1 MDIKSQKVEVHW
13 NYLLSIEND
22 LENLSRYIEFD
33 EKNFECFSV
42 EIARILLASAAET
55 DVVCKQLCLKLDPT
69 STAESINQY
78 RNEIC
83 AAFPKIYEFE
93 ILFPR
98 YGLSLVPWNT
108 WKDPM
113 GVPTW
118 WTAYNKVKHHRESE
132 YHRASLKN
140 VLYSVAGLFVMILY
154 FYQEKASLGEL
165 LPSPKLLRVS
175 EKHFRGITHGS
186 YDLGFVYS
194 L

>member
-1 MDIKSQKVEVHW
+1 MDIRSQKVEVHW

-69 STAESINQY
+69 SVAESINQY
-78 RNEIC
+78 RNEIRT
-83 AAFPKIYEFE
+83 AFPKIHEFE

-98 YGLSLVPWNT
+98 YGLSLIPWES
-108 WKDPM
+108 WKDPI
-113 GVPTW
+113 GVPPW

-132 YHRASLKN
+132 YHRANLEN
-140 VLYSVAGLFVMILY
+140 VLNSVAGLFVMILY
-154 FYQEKASLGEL
+154 FYKEKASLGEL
-165 LPSPKLLRVS
+165 LPAPKLLRVT
-175 EKHFRGITHGS
+175 EKHFRGITHGGH
-186 YDLGFVYS
+186 DLGFVYS

>member
-69 STAESINQY
+69 SVAESINQY
-78 RNEIC
+78 RNEIRT
-83 AAFPKIYEFE
+83 AFPKIHEFE

-98 YGLSLVPWNT
+98 YGLSLIPW
-108 WKDPM
+108 D
-113 GVPTW
+113 
-118 WTAYNKVKHHRESE
+118 S
-132 YHRASLKN
+132 
-140 VLYSVAGLFVMILY
+140 
-154 FYQEKASLGEL
+154 
-165 LPSPKLLRVS
+165 
-175 EKHFRGITHGS
+175 
-186 YDLGFVYS
+186 
-194 L
+194 